1 VITAANSTTGNE
13 LYIQDL
19 SQPGSKIVKVV
30 DNFDNNHDVID
41 NNGSKLYIFTNL
53 NAPNNRI
60 VTVDAENPGVN
71 NWKDLIPETENVL
84 RAAAGGGKIFAN
96 YLKDA
101 GSMVMQ
107 YDRQGKLEKTIEL
120 PGHGTASGFSG
131 KEDDTEVYY
140 TFTSY
145 IYPPTIFKYDIT
157 EKTSQVYKRSGV
169 EFDPEKYES
178 KQVFYHSEDGT
189 RIPMV
194 ITYKKGIE

>member
-1 VITAANSTTGNE
+1 MTQHHKLYFHKLGTPQQEDKLIFGGSETPRRYISGYLAEDNRFLVITAANSTTGNE

-41 NNGSKLYIFTNL
+41 NEGSKLYIFTNL

-60 VTVDAENPGVN
+60 VTVDAENPGVS
-71 NWKDLIPETENVL
+71 NWNDFIPQTENVL
-84 RAAAGGGKIFAN
+84 HVAAGGGKIFAN

-107 YDRQGKLEKTIEL
+107 YDLQGKLEKTIEL

-131 KEDDTEVYY
+131 KKEDTEVYY
-140 TFTSY
+140 TFTS
-145 IYPPTIFKYDIT
+145 
-157 EKTSQVYKRSGV
+157 
-169 EFDPEKYES
+169 
-178 KQVFYHSEDGT
+178 
-189 RIPMV
+189 
-194 ITYKKGIE
+194 